1 MNKEYSST
9 KIGALVNLISGR
21 NYEEPMIYKF
31 LYYLYY
37 LVLIIIFS
45 EILFDKSYMIL
56 SVLGAYIFINTG
68 RNYEDK
74 ENHIIQYLPLNYKI
88 KIQYIYF
95 IMYLSLII
103 VTVLDFITQYFYNKN
118 CIIEYL
124 YMFIVMY
131 ILSNIA
137 VVQMIMT
144 KYSPIW
150 FFIVDTIVYVL
161 IIIVMCVIL
170 SGNTLK
176 PFNNNQ
182 FNSVKLILL
191 IVLAI
196 IVQFICL
203 QIIKRVRKW

>member
-1 MNKEYSST
+1 MNKEYNST
-9 KIGALVNLISGR
+9 KFGALVNLISGR
-21 NYEEPMIYKF
+21 NYEEPIIYKF

-45 EILFDKSYMIL
+45 EILFDKSYVIL

-74 ENHIIQYLPLNYKI
+74 ENHIIQYLPLDNKI

-118 CIIEYL
+118 CMIEYL
-124 YMFIVMY
+124 YMFIVMC

-144 KYSPIW
+144 KCSPIW

-182 FNSVKLILL
+182 FNSIKLILL
-191 IVLAI
+191 IVLAT
-196 IVQFICL
+196 IVQIICL
-203 QIIKRVRKW
+203 QIIKRVRK

>member
-37 LVLIIIFS
+37 LFLIIIFS

-203 QIIKRVRKW
+203 QIIKRVRK

>member
-203 QIIKRVRKW
+203 QIIKRVRK